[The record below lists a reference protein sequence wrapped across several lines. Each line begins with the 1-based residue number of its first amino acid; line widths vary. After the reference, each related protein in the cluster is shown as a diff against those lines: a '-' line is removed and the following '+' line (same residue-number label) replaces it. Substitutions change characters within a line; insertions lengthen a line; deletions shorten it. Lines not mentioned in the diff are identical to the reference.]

1 MTIKRVKAAA
11 ARRDIYFNG
20 RKEWINSMIGYG
32 YAAYS
37 PHGGIIQ
44 ADTLS
49 GFYRLVMAF
58 PVTE

>member
-20 RKEWINSMIGYG
+20 RKEWINSCVGYG

-37 PHGGIIQ
+37 PYGGILQ
-44 ADTLS
+44 ATTLD
-49 GFYRLVMAF
+49 GFYRLVMAY